1 MDNHTEGLMKL
12 DSKYFDRIRVK
23 PEEDRLLRNKVPE
36 CEWDGCTAPGKHPAP
51 KGRENDG
58 DYHYFCLDH
67 VRQYNKEYNYFS
79 GMKDPEVQRWQKD
92 AKTGHRPTWKLGEN
106 SATATRNGKRLR
118 SGAAGRVGPD
128 FEDPF
133 NLLGGKNDGAQPG
146 RPKRGVRNTE
156 LKHLYALGLDETAT
170 GDDVKAQYKKLV
182 KRLHPD
188 ANGGSR
194 ANEDKLRDI
203 ILAYDSLRKSG
214 FC

>member
-1 MDNHTEGLMKL
+1 MKL

-23 PEEDRLLRNKVPE
+23 PEEDRLLRNRVPE

-51 KGRENDG
+51 KGRKKEG
-58 DYHYFCLDH
+58 EYHYFCLDH

-79 GMKDPEVQRWQKD
+79 GMKDPDVAKFQQD
-92 AKTGHRPTWKLGEN
+92 ARIGHRPTWKLGQN
-106 SATATRNGKRLR
+106 SAAAKRDGKRLR
-118 SGAAGRVGPD
+118 SGAAGRINLE

-133 NLLGGKNDGAQPG
+133 DMLEDGVDATQFG
-146 RPKRGVRNTE
+146 RPQRAVRNSE
-156 LKHLYALGLDETAT
+156 LKHLHALGLDETAT
-170 GDDVKAQYKKLV
+170 GDQVKEQYKKLV

-203 ILAYDSLRKSG
+203 IHAYGALRKSG
-214 FC
+214 YC